1 MPSQEH
7 EALVAAL
14 QEGGVVDVPSV
25 EEQRANY
32 DAMLCA
38 NPILAAASI
47 EELIIG
53 QCNADWVTVP
63 VSREDRVIFYLHGG
77 GYVIGSNVAFRE
89 FASRLAQANRAR
101 VCLLDYRLAPEH
113 PFPAAVDDAV
123 AAFGWLL
130 DQGVDPAGIT
140 VAGDSAGGGLTLA
153 TLLTL
158 RDAGGPQAA
167 CGVCFSPWAD
177 LAGTGAS
184 AQPGAVDD
192 PLVTDG
198 LLADMSQ
205 AYAGED
211 LRNPLASPL
220 YADYEGLPPLFLLVG
235 DREMLLD
242 DATRVADKARNAGV
256 DVSYFQ
262 GDGLVHVWPVLAPTA
277 PESEAALEQMA
288 GFTERHWR

>member
-14 QEGGVVDVPSV
+14 QEGGAVDVPSV

>member
-63 VSREDRVIFYLHGG
+63 VSREDRVILYLHGG
-77 GYVIGSNVAFRE
+77 GYVIGSNVGFRE

>member
-14 QEGGVVDVPSV
+14 QEGGVVDAPSI

-32 DAMLCA
+32 EAMLGA
-38 NPILAAASI
+38 NPLPAAASI
-47 EELIIG
+47 EELSIG
-53 QCNADWVTVP
+53 PCNADWVSVP
-63 VSREDRVIFYLHGG
+63 DSRQDRVILYLHGG
-77 GYVIGSNVAFRE
+77 GYVIGSNVGYRE

-101 VCLLDYRLAPEH
+101 VCVLNYRLAPEH
-113 PFPAAVDDAV
+113 PFPAAVDDAL

-130 DQGVDPAGIT
+130 EQGISASSIV

-153 TLLTL
+153 TLLSL

-192 PLVTDG
+192 PLVTG
-198 LLADMSQ
+198 ETLTDMTR
-205 AYAGED
+205 AYAGD
-211 LRNPLASPL
+211 DTRHPLASPL
-220 YADYEGLPPLFLLVG
+220 YADYEGLPPLFVLVG
-235 DREMLLD
+235 EREVLLD
-242 DATRVADKARNAGV
+242 DATRVTDKARNAGV
-256 DVSYFQ
+256 DVTYFQ
-262 GDGLVHVWPVLAPTA
+262 GPGLVHVWPVLAPTA
-277 PESEAALEQMA
+277 PESAAALEQMA
-288 GFTERHWR
+288 GFTESHWQ

>member
-38 NPILAAASI
+38 NPIPAAASI

-63 VSREDRVIFYLHGG
+63 VSREDRVILYLHGG
-77 GYVIGSNVAFRE
+77 GYVIGSNVGFRE

>member
-14 QEGGVVDVPSV
+14 QDGGVVDVPSV

-63 VSREDRVIFYLHGG
+63 VSREDRVILYLHGG
-77 GYVIGSNVAFRE
+77 GYVIGSNVGFRE

-158 RDAGGPQAA
+158 RDAGGSQAA

>member
-63 VSREDRVIFYLHGG
+63 VSREDRVILYLHGG
-77 GYVIGSNVAFRE
+77 GYVIGSNVGFRE

-288 GFTERHWR
+288 EFTERHWR